1 MYNKFFAFK
10 EKPFML
16 ALNPAYLFLGKSH
29 EEALAHLIYAVSEGE
44 GFISIIGER
53 GVGKTT
59 ICRAFIDRR
68 DDNTEI
74 AYIFKPGLSPEEL
87 LKKINFEFGIRKD
100 TDDIKEF
107 IDAFNAFLMQKR
119 VEGKRVVLLIDE
131 AQNLKED
138 ALEQVRLLSNLETTR
153 EKLLQIVLVGEP
165 KLAEMLDSQALRQI
179 GQRVSVSYYI
189 RPLTYEET
197 CAYIYHRMSIAS
209 LGDQTHFEASA
220 LKRIF
225 KFSGGIPRTINIACD
240 KSLFTAYRLK
250 LNNITG
256 EIVRAAILDMTGS
269 SHFRWFA
276 FLNPRR
282 ALLVASGCGLLVI
295 LMMVIFYPQQ
305 TNRQDDAINAVVRPA
320 IKRQPAKPKVNPL
333 PRTAPEPTE
342 KPNRVNMPKFPKTQ
356 ELAAKPTVLVTS
368 SPVSEK
374 SFELTAKMSYS
385 VQVGAFLSRNFAQKL
400 VGTLRQ
406 KGYPAVI
413 LEVTDPKT
421 RTWHTVRIG
430 DFPSREAAIQKA
442 DEFTSREKLESAVRP
457 FEKL

>member
-1 MYNKFFAFK
+1 
-10 EKPFML
+10 ML
-16 ALNPAYLFLGKSH
+16 APNPAYLFLGKSH

-44 GFISIIGER
+44 GFISIIGEG

-100 TDDIKEF
+100 TYEIKEF

-442 DEFTSREKLESAVRP
+442 DEFTSREKMESTVRP